1 MTTDHQ
7 GKYAELVAK
16 ARAHVG
22 KHAAAMVSDEA
33 GAASARAAPYITNAV
48 KEAKA
53 LGLEITEEEAHA
65 YFWMMN
71 ASYLAPFEMQ
81 AIYPRKERAVC
92 FPNYYQLLHIRKEY
106 DTELKG
112 VNPSLSI
119 ADIRRLGGHVSVARY
134 IPKDESAHREA
145 KTKEQARSPL
155 QKLGAWFSKL

>member
-1 MTTDHQ
+1 MTTDHVE
-7 GKYAELVAK
+7 KFAELVAR
-16 ARAHVG
+16 ARAHLARLGMDKVNEE
-22 KHAAAMVSDEA
+22 ADEDC
-33 GAASARAAPYITNAV
+33 ARAAAHITNAV

-92 FPNYYQLLHIRKEY
+92 FPNYYQLLQIREEY
-106 DTELKG
+106 L
-112 VNPSLSI
+112 NPSLSI
-119 ADIRRLGGHVSVARY
+119 ADVMQRGGHVSFARY
-134 IPKDESAHREA
+134 IPKAQWEA

>member
-1 MTTDHQ
+1 MD
-7 GKYAELVAK
+7 KVNEEA
-16 ARAHVG
+16 
-22 KHAAAMVSDEA
+22 DEDC
-33 GAASARAAPYITNAV
+33 ARAAAHITNAV